1 MATVAIIQ
9 NLYPELN
16 IPDPKELNIL
26 AQKLYEQFFEVLV
39 EESGHN
45 LQLARALDN
54 YQADQ
59 APDLV
64 ICAPFPSSGNL
75 APGFTELMRFQDQ
88 FKGTPIIVWSD
99 REEAV
104 LQKSAIEDYGV
115 AHFYTGNLIDAPE
128 DFADLII
135 QYAK

>member
-16 IPDPKELNIL
+16 TPDPKELNIL

-54 YQADQ
+54 YQVDQ

-75 APGFTELMRFQDQ
+75 APGFMELVRFQEA
-88 FKGTPIIVWSD
+88 FKDTPIIVWSD
-99 REEAV
+99 REETA

-115 AHFYTGNLIDAPE
+115 AYFYTGNLIDAPE

>member
-1 MATVAIIQ
+1 MAIIAIIQ

-16 IPDPKELNIL
+16 IPDPKELNTL
-26 AQKLYEQFFEVLV
+26 AQKLYQQFFEVLA
-39 EESGHN
+39 EESGHI

-75 APGFTELMRFQDQ
+75 APGFTELMQFQTT
-88 FKGTPIIVWSD
+88 FKDTPIIVWSD
-99 REEAV
+99 REEAA
-104 LQKSAIEDYGV
+104 LKQSTLEDYGV
-115 AHFYTGNLIDAPE
+115 AHFYTGNLMNAAE

-135 QYAK
+135 QYTK